1 MKKHISIIICCVL
14 LLGLLSGCQEINLP
28 FIGDDDSDDS
38 IKQNQLSESPVSAV
52 SAIGSDNELRAA
64 VLYDGTA
71 GGSYWEDTY
80 SRLSQPLLLGL
91 EAEAVDIS
99 GEYSLDGYDLL
110 YPDVSI
116 INAANAKTLA
126 GEIVNFA
133 EAGGGVFLTND
144 FYDFFDKD
152 FIGAKSF
159 HEVTDY
165 PYFIDYPEVGDDLGE
180 MQEIISD
187 FFTLYEA
194 YYDFPTL
201 EGLGRGVGLK
211 PSTAVALAV
220 RNGLALASMNEYGDG
235 YVFFASG
242 LLPNPYCISGTSL
255 ESRDSDQVY
264 FSDTSMSA
272 TRLLENSFASFLS
285 KRSWGYSIWRV
296 FGSFGAPAMS
306 WELHF
311 EAITAFADGSGIEF
325 AKLCEEYNQ
334 IPSYT
339 LIRSTYTWFLR
350 AESITS
356 LIGTN
361 ADALRFK
368 MDMDES
374 AYSSGTHVTAGD
386 KWLTMAEIENA
397 GSYFTDYPEYDF
409 RAYPYLADLDSDGD
423 IDILSGSSD
432 GKLRLFDGLGYKDR
446 LLTAE
451 AVLLTDIDGNELSV
465 PGYSAPVMADLNGD
479 GYADILCGAGDGK
492 IYLFSGGEEG
502 YTANGVFLTT
512 GLTGQCFPDLG
523 DLNSDGYLDIVV
535 GSNEG
540 RLLVAYGNE
549 DGSFG
554 TFSDIPVFGVSGDW
568 LAPRIVKI
576 DSDHNMDIAVGTFDG
591 YIAGLISDG
600 EGGFASGG
608 YIELDEM
615 NYKGNYYAKFGNNC
629 VPFFTDIDGDG
640 ITDLVCGSLEYG
652 IAYPIDSEYFP
663 EKQGLQESLKYFT
676 DHGYYLGVHFY
687 TNAYASVT
695 REDFELAAHIEAM
708 QKAYGVGF
716 GRMGVNQHTWYTSSI
731 EARQTLL
738 SAWNAGLLWN
748 SGYSPAN
755 DPYPVPQAS
764 ARNVISLP
772 FYLTVDGENTILLQN
787 CSTVLYTGENLT
799 DISAKYDMPV
809 CLYYHCDFTVG
820 NEEKAIADIETAEA
834 FRQKHGYNF
843 VSEDQLM
850 LATAA
855 AYNLSLDVVGAQSE
869 LFDIE
874 LIGTG
879 TTNTFELYSGNYQ
892 TSCGVRVSL
901 GEALSDRTIS
911 TDADI
916 WYRDGNSIYVGLN
929 RPVRIYESDTPRE
942 GAHIS
947 RVNLPAA
954 VSTEEGSAT
963 VSFKVGG
970 LMQVT
975 VDGAASTTSKDWETE
990 TVDGQTVFTRIGDA
1004 ANIVIIFED

>member
-1 MKKHISIIICCVL
+1 MKKSISLIICCVL
-14 LLGLLSGCQEINLP
+14 LLGLFSGCGQINLP
-28 FIGDDDSDDS
+28 FIDKSGDNNKID
-38 IKQNQLSESPVSAV
+38 QNQLSNADDSGV
-52 SAIGSDNELRAA
+52 SAIASDNQLRAA
-64 VLYDGTA
+64 VLYDGSA
-71 GGSYWEDTY
+71 SSAYWEDTY
-80 SRLSQPLLLGL
+80 SRLAQPLLLGL

-99 GEYSLDGYDLL
+99 GAYSLESFDIL
-110 YPDVSI
+110 YPDESI
-116 INAANAKTLA
+116 MAASNADKLIDDIVAFAND
-126 GEIVNFA
+126 
-133 EAGGGVFLTND
+133 GGGVFLTNG

-159 HEVTDY
+159 HEVEDY

-180 MQEIISD
+180 MQEIMSD

-194 YYDFPTL
+194 YYDFPEL
-201 EGLGRGVGLK
+201 EGLERGVGLK

-264 FSDTSMSA
+264 FADTSMSA
-272 TRLLENSFASFLS
+272 ARLLENSFASFIS
-285 KRSWGYSIWRV
+285 KRTWGYSAWRV

-325 AKLCEEYNQ
+325 AKLCEQYNQ

-339 LIRSTYTWFLR
+339 LIRSSYTWFLR

-356 LIGTN
+356 LIGQS
-361 ADALRFK
+361 ASSMRFA
-368 MDMDES
+368 MDVNES
-374 AYSSGTHVTAGD
+374 AYSSGTHVAAGD

-397 GSYFTDYPEYDF
+397 GSYFADYPQYDF
-409 RAYPYLADLDSDGD
+409 RAYPYLADLDGDGD

-432 GKLRLFDGLGYKDR
+432 GKLRLFDGQGYKDR
-446 LLTAE
+446 LITAE
-451 AVLLTDIDGNELSV
+451 AVLLTDSDGNELSV

-479 GYADILCGAGDGK
+479 GFLDILCGAGDGK
-492 IYLFSGGEEG
+492 IYLFSGGEDG
-502 YTANGVFLTT
+502 YTANGAFLTT
-512 GLTGQCFPDLG
+512 DLSGQCFPDLG

-540 RLLVAYGNE
+540 RLLLAYGNE
-549 DGSFG
+549 DGGFG
-554 TFSDIPVFGVSGDW
+554 EFTELSTFGVSGDW

-576 DSDHNMDIAVGTFDG
+576 DSDSKPDIAIGTFDG
-591 YIAGLISDG
+591 YISTLIADG
-600 EGGFASGG
+600 NGGFSSGG

-615 NYKGNYYAKFGNNC
+615 NYKGNYNAKFGNNC
-629 VPFFTDIDGDG
+629 VPFFVDINADG

-663 EKQGLQESLKYFT
+663 EKKGLFDSLDYFT
-676 DHGYYLGVHFY
+676 DHGYYLGIHFY
-687 TNAYASVT
+687 TNAYASAE

-708 QKAYGVGF
+708 QKAYGVGY
-716 GRMGVNQHTWYTSSI
+716 GVMGVNQHTWYTSSHD
-731 EARQTLL
+731 AKQSLL
-738 SAWNAGLLWN
+738 SSWRAGLLWN
-748 SGYSPAN
+748 SGYAPAN

-772 FYLTVDGENTILLQN
+772 FYLTEDGENTILLQN
-787 CSTVLYTGENLT
+787 CSTVMYSDESLT

-820 NEEKAIADIETAEA
+820 NEEKTIADIETVEA

-850 LATAA
+850 YATAA
-855 AYNLSLDVVGAQSE
+855 AYNLSLDVVGAGTE

-879 TTNTFELYSGNYQ
+879 ITNTTSLYSGNYQ
-892 TSCGVRVSL
+892 TSCGVKISL
-901 GEALSDRTIS
+901 GEALADKTIT
-911 TDADI
+911 TDADV
-916 WYRDGNSIYVGLN
+916 WYRDGNNLYVGLN
-929 RPVRIYESDTPRE
+929 RPVRIYESDAARE
-942 GAHIS
+942 GTHVS
-947 RVNLPAA
+947 RINLPAA
-954 VSTEEGSAT
+954 ITSSDSGAT

-975 VDGAASTTSKDWETE
+975 VDGEASTKSKGWETE
-990 TVDGQTVFTRIGDA
+990 TINGQTVFTRFGDA
-1004 ANIVIIFED
+1004 ASIVITFED